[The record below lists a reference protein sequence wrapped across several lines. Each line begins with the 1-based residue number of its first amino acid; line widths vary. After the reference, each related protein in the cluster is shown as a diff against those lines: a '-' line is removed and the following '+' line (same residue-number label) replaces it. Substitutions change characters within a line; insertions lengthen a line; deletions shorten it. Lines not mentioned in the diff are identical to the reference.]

1 MTNNNANKTNN
12 NININA
18 SEKNTKNELLSL
30 ISRLKK
36 TQILNMID
44 NFNKVNNIKNNEPTS
59 SLKVEK
65 KKIKIPKNIKKKK
78 LVIRKSDNEHYQN
91 I

>member
-36 TQILNMID
+36 TQILNIIY

>member
-1 MTNNNANKTNN
+1 MTYNKTNN

-44 NFNKVNNIKNNEPTS
+44 DFNKVNNIKNNESTS